1 MSTPLAEVDA
11 QLSGYAPLPRAN
23 GELVFD
29 EVWHGRA
36 LGMGVVVL
44 ERLGLPWSAFRDHLV
59 AAIERHGQP
68 AGRDGGR
75 GLLRRVPGRDRVPG
89 GRPAVKRTFGVW
101 PQTCVSR

>member
-1 MSTPLAEVDA
+1 MSTSLAEVDA

-44 ERLGLPWSAFRDHLV
+44 ERLELPWSAFRDHLV

-68 AGRDGGR
+68 ADETAAEAYYVAFLDAIESLVTAQG
-75 GLLRRVPGRDRVPG
+75 
-89 GRPAVKRTFGVW
+89 
-101 PQTCVSR
+101 

>member
-1 MSTPLAEVDA
+1 VSTSPAEVDA

-68 AGRDGGR
+68 EGETAAEAYYVAFLDAIESIVSE
-75 GLLRRVPGRDRVPG
+75 RV
-89 GRPAVKRTFGVW
+89 
-101 PQTCVSR
+101 

>member
-1 MSTPLAEVDA
+1 MSTSLAEVDA

-29 EVWHGRA
+29 EVWHGRV

-44 ERLGLPWSAFRDHLV
+44 ERLELPWSAFRDHLA

-68 AGRDGGR
+68 DGESAAEAYYVAF
-75 GLLRRVPGRDRVPG
+75 LDAIESLVAE
-89 GRPAVKRTFGVW
+89 PA
-101 PQTCVSR
+101 

>member
-1 MSTPLAEVDA
+1 MSTTLAELDA
-11 QLSGYAPLPRAN
+11 ALGGCAPLPRLN

-44 ERLGLPWSAFRDHLV
+44 ERLGLPWSAFRDQLA

-68 AGRDGGR
+68 DGESAAEAYYVAFLDAIESLVTAR
-75 GLLRRVPGRDRVPG
+75 G
-89 GRPAVKRTFGVW
+89 
-101 PQTCVSR
+101 

>member
-1 MSTPLAEVDA
+1 MNTTLAEVDA
-11 QLSGYAPLPRAN
+11 QLSGYAPLPRLN

-44 ERLGLPWSAFRDHLV
+44 ERLGLPWSAFRDHLA

-68 AGRDGGR
+68 EGESAAETYYAAFLDAIES
-75 GLLRRVPGRDRVPG
+75 LVAAQLP
-89 GRPAVKRTFGVW
+89 
-101 PQTCVSR
+101 

>member
-1 MSTPLAEVDA
+1 MSTTLAEIDA
-11 QLSGYAPLPRAN
+11 QLGGFAPLPRLN

-44 ERLGLPWSAFRDHLV
+44 ERLELPWSAFRAHLV

-68 AGRDGGR
+68 EGESPAEAYYVAFLDAIEA
-75 GLLRRVPGRDRVPG
+75 LL
-89 GRPAVKRTFGVW
+89 AA
-101 PQTCVSR
+101 QA

>member
-1 MSTPLAEVDA
+1 MSMTLAEVDE

-44 ERLGLPWSAFRDHLV
+44 ERLGLPWSEFRDHLV
-59 AAIERHGQP
+59 AAIERHGEP
-68 AGRDGGR
+68 ADET
-75 GLLRRVPGRDRVPG
+75 LAEAYYVAFLDAIESLVADRP
-89 GRPAVKRTFGVW
+89 
-101 PQTCVSR
+101 